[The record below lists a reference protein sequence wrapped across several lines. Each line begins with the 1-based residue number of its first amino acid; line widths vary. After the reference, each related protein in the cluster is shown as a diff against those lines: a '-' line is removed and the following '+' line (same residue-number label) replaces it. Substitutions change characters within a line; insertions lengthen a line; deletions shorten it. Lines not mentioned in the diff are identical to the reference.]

1 VSCYARCTCTLGVVH
16 GLQYT
21 CAMQEVNTVT
31 MAGVWG
37 GGGLSGVCSLT
48 AMHPHQLLQ
57 QQPQAAEGLEF
68 SSPQQTHTW
77 PPCTACCH
85 TFVVPSS
92 MANGCSQGTDK
103 VAERQSTW

>member
-1 VSCYARCTCTLGVVH
+1 MSCYARCTCILGVVY

-31 MAGVWG
+31 MASLMFGVCVG

-77 PPCTACCH
+77 PPCTA
-85 TFVVPSS
+85 
-92 MANGCSQGTDK
+92 
-103 VAERQSTW
+103 